1 MQNGFRQLNFNA
13 RSILDCKQR
22 IYGNK
27 NHHRTDNDRNGYADY
42 IDELI
47 NCIVENQH
55 QIQILKR
62 KVHQLTQR

>member
-1 MQNGFRQLNFNA
+1 MQNGFRNLNVNY
-13 RSILDCKQR
+13 RSFIDCKQR

-27 NHHRTDNDRNGYADY
+27 NHYLRDNDRNGYADY

-47 NCIVENQH
+47 NCIVENH
-55 QIQILKR
+55 QEIQLLKR